1 MYDDLYKFGY
11 ANTPTYASGAVY
23 LSTMMDALI
32 VQTYF
37 SETLL
42 TVINQLLVG
51 ESSRAIPSDL
61 PPSATPH
68 S

>member
-37 SETLL
+37 S
-42 TVINQLLVG
+42 
-51 ESSRAIPSDL
+51 
-61 PPSATPH
+61 
-68 S
+68 